1 MKKLIRKGVF
11 ETNSSSSH
19 SIAIASEDKE
29 FVLDTI
35 YPDQHGTIIVRGDEF
50 GWDWFK
56 HNDAETKASYAAQ
69 QFTHDSNALETLE
82 YVIKEQTGAKR
93 VIFKGLNDGYVD
105 HESYGIVGKSAY
117 ELKNF
122 IFNKNSWL
130 FGGNDN
136 SEADPTF
143 YHVPEIREG
152 KVILPEYKYELVIE
166 GVNKTTKYLTYPT
179 QEELR
184 AGIESLIGDEMFY
197 NSGQPSG
204 MGNNIM
210 WQVTRQRNMFQ
221 LGYRY
226 QDYSNNEIVL
236 YNESFN
242 DYQFEKQIE
251 DKLVGMDYDQKQK
264 FVSEEI
270 KKLDGITL
278 IKKFELKEI

>member
-19 SIAIASEDKE
+19 SIAIATEDKE

-35 YPDQHGTIIVRGDEF
+35 YPDQNGVITVRGDEF
-50 GWDWFK
+50 GWEWFK
-56 HNDAETKASYAAQ
+56 HNDAETKASYVAQ
-69 QFTHDSNALETLE
+69 SHSNDDNVLETLE
-82 YVIKEQTGAKR
+82 YVIKEQTGAEK
-93 VIFKGLNDGYVD
+93 VIFVGLNDGYVD
-105 HESYGIVGKSAY
+105 HDSYGVAPKTAH
-117 ELKNF
+117 EMKNF

-152 KVILPEYKYELVIE
+152 KVILPDYKYELVID
-166 GVNKTTKYLTYPT
+166 GVNKTTKYITYPT
-179 QEELR
+179 DEELR
-184 AGIESLIGDEMFY
+184 TGIESLIGGEMFY
-197 NSGQPSG
+197 SSGQPSE

-210 WQVTRQRNMFQ
+210 WQVTRQRNMYQ

-251 DKLVGMDYDQKQK
+251 DKLVGLDYDQKHK
-264 FVSEEI
+264 VVSEEM
-270 KKLDGITL
+270 KKLDGVTL
-278 IKKFELKEI
+278 IKKFTLKEI

>member
-35 YPDQHGTIIVRGDEF
+35 YPDQHGTIIIRGEEF

-69 QFTHDSNALETLE
+69 QFSNDNDALEKLE
-82 YVIKEQTGAKR
+82 WVIKDQTGAER
-93 VIFKGLNDGYVD
+93 VIFEGLDNGYVD
-105 HESYGIVGKSAY
+105 HESYGIVGKSAH

-136 SEADPTF
+136 SEPDPTF
-143 YHVPEIREG
+143 YHVPEIRGG
-152 KVILPEYKYELVIE
+152 KMIMPEYKYELVIE
-166 GVNKTTKYLTYPT
+166 GVDKTTKYLTHPT
-179 QEELR
+179 EEDLR
-184 AGIESLIGDEMFY
+184 VGIESLIGGEMFY
-197 NSGQPSG
+197 GNGQPSG
-204 MGNNIM
+204 MGDDII

-236 YNESFN
+236 YRESFN

-270 KKLDGITL
+270 KKLDGVTL
-278 IKKFELKEI
+278 IKKFTLKEL